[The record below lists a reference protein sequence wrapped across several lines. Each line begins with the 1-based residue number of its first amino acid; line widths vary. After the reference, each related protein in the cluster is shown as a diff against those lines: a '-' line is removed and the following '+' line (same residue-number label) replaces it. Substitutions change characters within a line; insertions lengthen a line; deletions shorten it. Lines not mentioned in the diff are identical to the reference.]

1 MLKPRAVHG
10 THKRL
15 CSLRTAEVGP
25 EVTHSFALPERCGEH
40 LSGPPSSWGQGSL
53 HETEPAA
60 PSQAS
65 ASREC
70 CSTTE
75 PRRRQRKPGSES
87 RRQASHLRRRGGGGG
102 PGRATPGRGRAAE
115 GKGGTTSAPLLP
127 PAPVCQARRRA
138 QRAAAL
144 LQNSL
149 LLTSEKPLPFPT
161 PHSGHTC
168 LCRSPG
174 SLRRPTRPRRTTRF
188 PPSPALLRRSS
199 KAMSAEDYVSVNVE
213 DDDEAVMIDHGENGL
228 SAQSCVS
235 MGQNSEVNSV
245 HHVAQLAYGSE
256 GLSVLAEQV
265 ASQVSHSASMQRGSA
280 HSPEKMDFAFSH
292 NKRKRLAPTLV
303 GQNVMRTR
311 EGEYEDSEGVIYEYE
326 PDYECVTSYAEA
338 SYTGD
343 QQKTLMEVLSYCQ
356 AMYDA
361 IQKLDKKFDLL
372 HRKVS
377 EMQHTRLKPLLLK
390 PKPVGFTYR
399 SSCHLPQGKIRLQR
413 SMEKE
418 SSLHLPSP
426 GQGRHSPVIRVALQN
441 GHVQVNSTIKHVQQ
455 SLQLESQQPVHRQSP
470 PLPTIVSTHSL
481 HSSYTSNNGMPD
493 LSPQS
498 NLVAGVVESTVNI
511 ASSPVA
517 SSSMPAPSETS
528 MGNNAV
534 VMNYRNASGS
544 VNISNELPSS
554 SVSINPSFE
563 FVGDPVR
570 NVKVLGN
577 YLMKARQK
585 TKPKYAA
592 RYLVRVLFPKETL
605 LCSIMGVSARG
616 RRTLDPNKIA
626 AIREFLA
633 TNFPNYDLSEHGKDW
648 KTCITN
654 VNAMIRCLRSETKIN
669 PETAEG
675 KEIAA
680 VAPDTSHCVDLN
692 YNEDS
697 EGNSQNSQKM
707 TSSIT
712 DTLQN
717 SGLDKLPDAFHTP
730 SVKKPQSLE
739 PMELLG
745 SPWRNVQLPFSVIY
759 VAKGKS
765 RPELSARYLIRHMF
779 TEDVLVKSNVY
790 GNLERGMNPLDCNR
804 INALRDF
811 LQENYPSFDLKETGY
826 DWKACVAAINSTI
839 RSLRHDHKKAT
850 IGIRRKV
857 SAVPPL
863 SAKSPPR
870 SPTSVKPF
878 ESDTI
883 NLTD

>member
-1 MLKPRAVHG
+1 
-10 THKRL
+10 
-15 CSLRTAEVGP
+15 
-25 EVTHSFALPERCGEH
+25 
-40 LSGPPSSWGQGSL
+40 
-53 HETEPAA
+53 
-60 PSQAS
+60 
-65 ASREC
+65 
-70 CSTTE
+70 
-75 PRRRQRKPGSES
+75 
-87 RRQASHLRRRGGGGG
+87 
-102 PGRATPGRGRAAE
+102 
-115 GKGGTTSAPLLP
+115 
-127 PAPVCQARRRA
+127 
-138 QRAAAL
+138 
-144 LQNSL
+144 
-149 LLTSEKPLPFPT
+149 
-161 PHSGHTC
+161 
-168 LCRSPG
+168 
-174 SLRRPTRPRRTTRF
+174 
-188 PPSPALLRRSS
+188 
-199 KAMSAEDYVSVNVE
+199 
-213 DDDEAVMIDHGENGL
+213 
-228 SAQSCVS
+228 
-235 MGQNSEVNSV
+235 
-245 HHVAQLAYGSE
+245 
-256 GLSVLAEQV
+256 
-265 ASQVSHSASMQRGSA
+265 
-280 HSPEKMDFAFSH
+280 
-292 NKRKRLAPTLV
+292 
-303 GQNVMRTR
+303 
-311 EGEYEDSEGVIYEYE
+311 
-326 PDYECVTSYAEA
+326 
-338 SYTGD
+338 
-343 QQKTLMEVLSYCQ
+343 CQ

-377 EMQHTRLKPLLLK
+377 EMQHARLKPLLLK
-390 PKPVGFTYR
+390 PV
-399 SSCHLPQGKIRLQR
+399 S
-413 SMEKE
+413 
-418 SSLHLPSP
+418 
-426 GQGRHSPVIRVALQN
+426 QGRHSPLIRVALQN

-481 HSSYTSNNGMPD
+481 HSSYAANNGMPD

-498 NLVAGVVESTVNI
+498 NLVAGAVESTVNI

-528 MGNNAV
+528 MGNNA
-534 VMNYRNASGS
+534 
-544 VNISNELPSS
+544 
-554 SVSINPSFE
+554 

-669 PETAEG
+669 PVSCLKETAEG

-680 VAPDTSHCVDLN
+680 VAPDTSHCADLN

-717 SGLDKLPDAFHTP
+717 SGLDKLPEAFHTP
-730 SVKKPQSLE
+730 SVKKPH
-739 PMELLG
+739 
-745 SPWRNVQLPFSVIY
+745 PWRNVQLPFSVIY

-790 GNLERGMNPLDCNR
+790 GNLERGMSPLDCNR

-850 IGIRRKV
+850 IGI
-857 SAVPPL
+857 
-863 SAKSPPR
+863 
-870 SPTSVKPF
+870 
-878 ESDTI
+878 
-883 NLTD
+883 

>member
-1 MLKPRAVHG
+1 
-10 THKRL
+10 
-15 CSLRTAEVGP
+15 
-25 EVTHSFALPERCGEH
+25 
-40 LSGPPSSWGQGSL
+40 
-53 HETEPAA
+53 
-60 PSQAS
+60 
-65 ASREC
+65 
-70 CSTTE
+70 
-75 PRRRQRKPGSES
+75 
-87 RRQASHLRRRGGGGG
+87 
-102 PGRATPGRGRAAE
+102 
-115 GKGGTTSAPLLP
+115 
-127 PAPVCQARRRA
+127 
-138 QRAAAL
+138 
-144 LQNSL
+144 
-149 LLTSEKPLPFPT
+149 
-161 PHSGHTC
+161 
-168 LCRSPG
+168 
-174 SLRRPTRPRRTTRF
+174 
-188 PPSPALLRRSS
+188 
-199 KAMSAEDYVSVNVE
+199 
-213 DDDEAVMIDHGENGL
+213 
-228 SAQSCVS
+228 
-235 MGQNSEVNSV
+235 
-245 HHVAQLAYGSE
+245 
-256 GLSVLAEQV
+256 
-265 ASQVSHSASMQRGSA
+265 
-280 HSPEKMDFAFSH
+280 
-292 NKRKRLAPTLV
+292 
-303 GQNVMRTR
+303 
-311 EGEYEDSEGVIYEYE
+311 
-326 PDYECVTSYAEA
+326 
-338 SYTGD
+338 
-343 QQKTLMEVLSYCQ
+343 CQ

-377 EMQHTRLKPLLLK
+377 EMQHTRVKPLLLK
-390 PKPVGFTYR
+390 PV
-399 SSCHLPQGKIRLQR
+399 I
-413 SMEKE
+413 
-418 SSLHLPSP
+418 
-426 GQGRHSPVIRVALQN
+426 IRVALQN

-455 SLQLESQQPVHRQSP
+455 SLQLESQQPVCRQSP

-481 HSSYTSNNGMPD
+481 HSSYAATNRMPE
-493 LSPQS
+493 LSPRS
-498 NLVAGVVESTVNI
+498 NLVASVVESTVNI

-517 SSSMPAPSETS
+517 SSSMPAPSETI
-528 MGNNAV
+528 AWFFL
-534 VMNYRNASGS
+534 
-544 VNISNELPSS
+544 I
-554 SVSINPSFE
+554 FFFFKCFCFTKE

-669 PETAEG
+669 PVSCLKHRPADCNASSLWGILEAYSLLLLCLFLLLY
-675 KEIAA
+675 
-680 VAPDTSHCVDLN
+680 TSHCVDLN

-707 TSSIT
+707 TSSTT

-717 SGLDKLPDAFHTP
+717 SGLDKFPEAFHTL

-790 GNLERGMNPLDCNR
+790 GNLERGMSPLDCNR

-850 IGIRRKV
+850 VGI
-857 SAVPPL
+857 
-863 SAKSPPR
+863 
-870 SPTSVKPF
+870 
-878 ESDTI
+878 
-883 NLTD
+883 

>member
-1 MLKPRAVHG
+1 
-10 THKRL
+10 
-15 CSLRTAEVGP
+15 
-25 EVTHSFALPERCGEH
+25 
-40 LSGPPSSWGQGSL
+40 
-53 HETEPAA
+53 
-60 PSQAS
+60 
-65 ASREC
+65 
-70 CSTTE
+70 
-75 PRRRQRKPGSES
+75 
-87 RRQASHLRRRGGGGG
+87 
-102 PGRATPGRGRAAE
+102 
-115 GKGGTTSAPLLP
+115 
-127 PAPVCQARRRA
+127 
-138 QRAAAL
+138 
-144 LQNSL
+144 
-149 LLTSEKPLPFPT
+149 
-161 PHSGHTC
+161 
-168 LCRSPG
+168 
-174 SLRRPTRPRRTTRF
+174 
-188 PPSPALLRRSS
+188 
-199 KAMSAEDYVSVNVE
+199 
-213 DDDEAVMIDHGENGL
+213 
-228 SAQSCVS
+228 
-235 MGQNSEVNSV
+235 
-245 HHVAQLAYGSE
+245 
-256 GLSVLAEQV
+256 
-265 ASQVSHSASMQRGSA
+265 
-280 HSPEKMDFAFSH
+280 
-292 NKRKRLAPTLV
+292 
-303 GQNVMRTR
+303 
-311 EGEYEDSEGVIYEYE
+311 
-326 PDYECVTSYAEA
+326 
-338 SYTGD
+338 
-343 QQKTLMEVLSYCQ
+343 CQ

-377 EMQHTRLKPLLLK
+377 EMQHTRVKPLLLK
-390 PKPVGFTYR
+390 PV
-399 SSCHLPQGKIRLQR
+399 I
-413 SMEKE
+413 
-418 SSLHLPSP
+418 
-426 GQGRHSPVIRVALQN
+426 IRVALQN

-455 SLQLESQQPVHRQSP
+455 SLQLESQQPVRRQSP

-481 HSSYTSNNGMPD
+481 HSSYTAANRMPD
-493 LSPQS
+493 LSPPS
-498 NLVAGVVESTVNI
+498 NLVASVVESSVNI
-511 ASSPVA
+511 APSPVA
-517 SSSMPAPSETS
+517 SSSMPAPSETIK
-528 MGNNAV
+528 
-534 VMNYRNASGS
+534 YF
-544 VNISNELPSS
+544 
-554 SVSINPSFE
+554 SFTKE

-626 AIREFLA
+626 AVREFLA

-669 PETAEG
+669 PVSCLKHRPADCSTSSVWGILEAY
-675 KEIAA
+675 
-680 VAPDTSHCVDLN
+680 PFLFLCHFLLLYTSHCVDLN

-707 TSSIT
+707 TSSTT

-717 SGLDKLPDAFHTP
+717 SGLDKFPEAFHTP

-790 GNLERGMNPLDCNR
+790 GNLERGMSPLDCNR

-850 IGIRRKV
+850 VGI
-857 SAVPPL
+857 
-863 SAKSPPR
+863 
-870 SPTSVKPF
+870 
-878 ESDTI
+878 
-883 NLTD
+883 